1 MTFIN
6 ERTVSD
12 WNSDVVGLASYIGQI
27 EETQTSCWIS
37 KIRDI
42 MLRIES
48 IYNSQHNKRRK
59 STKHATPWASIG
71 RHGKGIK
78 ASAARRLI
86 LQASRSRLWK
96 ASMQLTPMLTSSRH
110 STSMSPSRL
119 GFCRCIV
126 RACQSCGISSVSIS
140 QANCLAESYGRT
152 KTDTW
157 CINPFGPIGSILYS
171 WYSGHWVRRKF
182 SIMGGGCKGSDIGAL
197 QTHDR
202 NRHLRRLVA
211 ADFSLGG
218 LGGISTSSTGL
229 YYTEIGIGTPAM
241 EYYVQVDTG
250 SSAFWVNCIPCKQCP
265 RKSDILK
272 KLTLYDP
279 RSSVSSKVVKCDD
292 MFCTSPDRDVQ
303 PECNTS
309 LLCPFIATYADGGST
324 IGAFVT
330 DLVHYNQLSGNGLTQ
345 STNTSLTFG
354 CGLQQSGSLNT
365 PELAVDGIIGFA
377 NSNNTMLSQLAA
389 AGKTKKI
396 FSHCLDSRNGGGI
409 FAIGEVVEP
418 KVKTTPL
425 VQNSWILYLVNL
437 KMIDVG
443 GTTLQ
448 LPANIFETAEMK
460 GTFIDSGTTLAYLP
474 EIVYKELMLAVFA
487 KHPDITLHDTDNLE
501 CFNFLDSV
509 DDRFPKISLQ
519 FENDLA
525 LDVYPHDY
533 LLEYEGKQYCFGF
546 QDAAKQ
552 DDDMVI
558 SNKLVVYDME
568 KIVIGWTEYNCGE
581 RGCEGCM
588 TVERFL

>member
-42 MLRIES
+42 MLRIDPYPS
-48 IYNSQHNKRRK
+48 AKLIAWLNHMDGLRQTHAILSALLVAS
-59 STKHATPWASIG
+59 STRGTVAIG
-71 RHGKGIK
+71 
-78 ASAARRLI
+78 LF
-86 LQASRSRLWK
+86 Q
-96 ASMQLTPMLTSSRH
+96 
-110 STSMSPSRL
+110 
-119 GFCRCIV
+119 
-126 RACQSCGISSVSIS
+126 
-140 QANCLAESYGRT
+140 
-152 KTDTW
+152 
-157 CINPFGPIGSILYS
+157 
-171 WYSGHWVRRKF
+171 VRRKF

-218 LGGISTSSTGL
+218 LGGISTSSTGYML
-229 YYTEIGIGTPAM
+229 QCSFGSIHFFL
-241 EYYVQVDTG
+241 VDTG

-552 DDDMVI
+552 DDGFKDMFLLGDMVI